1 MYPIEFDLKKG
12 TVFIPKETVEAIGS
26 PSDVSF
32 LYRKEDTSLLLV
44 AGDLSS
50 YSHKDHMRRP
60 KSPKSGSLSR
70 YWDGEAN
77 GYRIKGYLPTLSG
90 IAWKFP
96 GADGGLARGV
106 YIVDGELTPEH
117 RVYYDLSNAELLP
130 SSIVKLRSIDL
141 SKHEVIDDSFTP
153 RKLYSSPTAFEI
165 RSNHQPRY
173 DETRN

>member
-70 YWDGEAN
+70 CWDEEAN
-77 GYRIKGYLPTLSG
+77 GYRIKGYLPTLSR

-96 GADGGLARGV
+96 GADGGLARLVFRPVPPTGRRTCGQCDPDADQCRKRA
-106 YIVDGELTPEH
+106 IARRAQASGTP
-117 RVYYDLSNAELLP
+117 RPALP
-130 SSIVKLRSIDL
+130 SPQRVRVNPPNK
-141 SKHEVIDDSFTP
+141 K
-153 RKLYSSPTAFEI
+153 
-165 RSNHQPRY
+165 
-173 DETRN
+173 